1 MNTRDQTAEALWEEA
16 RELLAYGGQH
26 RMLLRSLYRGEDSV
40 FPRFATRA
48 QGCEIVD
55 ESGRTY
61 LDWSSAWG
69 PAVLGY
75 RHPAVEEAIEQQFEA
90 GPTLP
95 LIHPVELDVARAI
108 TELVPCADMVAFGK
122 NGSDV
127 TTAAVRLARA
137 ATGRDVIL
145 QCGFHGFHDW
155 YTCTYNNVVGTPQVL
170 REYVAP
176 FPYDDLPALEALF
189 DHFWGRVAAVV
200 MEPVNMQL
208 PSRGYLEGVR
218 RLASAKGALLVFDEL
233 VTAFRL
239 APGGAQEFFGVEP
252 DIVCLGKAMANGM
265 PLSAVAGRREH
276 MRHLP
281 HVAYGMTF
289 RGETL
294 SLAAARA
301 TLGVIRDEGVPARL
315 AEIGRAVRA
324 GVTKLCAERDLRCT
338 LAGPDARMSF
348 MFEHQGGIRPDRLQT
363 LFLQECAAH
372 GVLTNGTLL
381 PCFAHDDV
389 AVERTLEA
397 FGRAFDA
404 VAELVH
410 GSSAGEGGAA
420 LDGTRTMVAR
430 GFIDGMEETEQGLVT
445 AGWLLVDDEVVD
457 RVVLVARDGTVV
469 RAEPVER
476 QGVAE
481 VYPDVAGARDSGW
494 QAVLPRDPFRKAGL
508 WEFELRALRGDAI
521 VFTCT
526 VGRKAREPGVP
537 PPLEPPYEIKDG
549 LLYI

>member
-1 MNTRDQTAEALWEEA
+1 MSTRDQTAETLWEEA

-40 FPRFATRA
+40 FPRFAIRA

-75 RHPAVEEAIEQQFEA
+75 RHPAVEAAIEQQFEA

-108 TELVPCADMVAFGK
+108 TELVPCAEMVAFGK

-127 TTAAVRLARA
+127 VTAAVRVARA

-155 YTCTYNNVVGTPQVL
+155 YTCTYENVAGTPHVL
-170 REYVAP
+170 RQYVES
-176 FPYDDLPALEALF
+176 FPYNDMAALEHLF
-189 DHFWGRVAAVV
+189 EVHKGEVAAVV
-200 MEPVNMQL
+200 MEPVNLQL
-208 PSRGYLEGVR
+208 PDRGYLENVK
-218 RLASAKGALLVFDEL
+218 RLAAAKGALLVFDEL

-239 APGGAQEFFGVEP
+239 APGGAQELFGVEP
-252 DIVCLGKAMANGM
+252 DIACLGKAMANGM
-265 PLSAVAGRREH
+265 PLSAVVGRREH

-324 GVTKLCAERDLRCT
+324 GVAQLCGERDLRCELT
-338 LAGPDARMSF
+338 GPDARMTF
-348 MFEHQGGIRPDRLQT
+348 VFEEQGGIRPDRLHT
-363 LFLQECAAH
+363 LFLQECAVQ

-381 PCFAHDDV
+381 PCFAHDDE
-389 AVERTLEA
+389 AVERTLES
-397 FGRAFDA
+397 FGRAFDV
-404 VAELVH
+404 VADVVH
-410 GSSAGEGGAA
+410 GNPAGAA
-420 LDGTRTMVAR
+420 TEGTRTMVAR
-430 GFIDGMEETEQGLVT
+430 GFIDGLAETEEGLVT

-469 RAEPVER
+469 PADPVSRE
-476 QGVAE
+476 GVAQI
-481 VYPDVAGARDSGW
+481 YPDVADAKDSGW

-521 VFTCT
+521 VFTCA
-526 VGRKAREPGVP
+526 VARKARGADSLPA
-537 PPLEPPYEIKDG
+537 LKPPYEVKDG